1 MAQKFTG
8 STHPEL
14 DAFVDKNVNLF
25 NIHQYN
31 LPAMRRKVNKN
42 EKEAQAKN
50 KIKKE
55 EDNEEKENENESIL
69 LTNSKSKVP
78 IYSEYLEDEEKTEP
92 NTNEQKNENK
102 EEEVIIDVPLF
113 DPAWAYEMRPNSD
126 ILSEDKFYE
135 GVSEVETNK

>member
-8 STHPEL
+8 STHPEF
-14 DAFVDKNVNLF
+14 DAFIEKNVNLF

-31 LPAMRRKVNKN
+31 LPAMRKQVNKN

-55 EDNEEKENENESIL
+55 EDNEEKEKENESIL
-69 LTNSKSKVP
+69 LINSKRKVS
-78 IYSEYLEDEEKTEP
+78 IYYDYLEDEEKTEP

-102 EEEVIIDVPLF
+102 EEEIIDVSLF
-113 DPAWAYEMRPNSD
+113 DPTLANEMRPFSN
-126 ILSEDKFYE
+126 ILSEEEFYE

>member
-1 MAQKFTG
+1 MRKQ
-8 STHPEL
+8 
-14 DAFVDKNVNLF
+14 VDE
-25 NIHQYN
+25 Y
-31 LPAMRRKVNKN
+31 
-42 EKEAQAKN
+42 EKEDQAKN

-55 EDNEEKENENESIL
+55 EDNEEKENESIL
-69 LTNSKSKVP
+69 LINSKRMVP

-113 DPAWAYEMRPNSD
+113 DPTLAYEMRPFSD
-126 ILSEDKFYE
+126 ILSEEEFYE